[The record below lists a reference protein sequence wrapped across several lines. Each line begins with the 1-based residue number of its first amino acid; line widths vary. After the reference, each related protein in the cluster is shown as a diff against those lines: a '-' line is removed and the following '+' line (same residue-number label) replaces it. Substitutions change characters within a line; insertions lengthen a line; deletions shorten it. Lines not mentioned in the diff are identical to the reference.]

1 MIRVHR
7 GLPEPQARPV
17 RRDRQDLKGLWA
29 LQDPL
34 GQQGRLDRKVLKAPR
49 VTLVRKDPLVPRA
62 RLDRRDLQGPWVQQ
76 V

>member
-1 MIRVHR
+1 VISVLR

-17 RRDRQDLKGLWA
+17 RRDRQDRKGQWA

-34 GQQGRLDRKVLKAPR
+34 GRQGRLALKGLPGQRDLLA
-49 VTLVRKDPLVPRA
+49 
-62 RLDRRDLQGPWVQQ
+62 RRDLPDPWVQP